1 MPGYTMQHTENQLY
15 IYMVKIKTN
24 NMMEIELELTSNS
37 KNVTEILEKVS
48 QLVRKSQ
55 ELGFEIKELEIES
68 EHDKKDKE
76 GIEKE

>member
-1 MPGYTMQHTENQLY
+1 
-15 IYMVKIKTN
+15 
-24 NMMEIELELTSNS
+24 MEIELELTSNS

-76 GIEKE
+76 GTEKEYLKFYIGLFFCWELSEMVDMLT

>member
-1 MPGYTMQHTENQLY
+1 MQHTENQLY
-15 IYMVKIKTN
+15 IYMVKIKQRT
-24 NMMEIELELTSNS
+24 MMEIELELTSNS

-76 GIEKE
+76 GTEKK

>member
-1 MPGYTMQHTENQLY
+1 MQHTENQLY
-15 IYMVKIKTN
+15 IYMVKIKQII
-24 NMMEIELELTSNS
+24 MMEIELELTSNS
-37 KNVTEILEKVS
+37 KNVTEVLEKVS

>member
-1 MPGYTMQHTENQLY
+1 MQHTENQLY
-15 IYMVKIKTN
+15 IYMVKIKQII
-24 NMMEIELELTSNS
+24 MMEIELELTSNS
-37 KNVTEILEKVS
+37 KNVIEILEKVS

-68 EHDKKDKE
+68 EHDMDKE

>member
-1 MPGYTMQHTENQLY
+1 MQHTENQLY
-15 IYMVKIKTN
+15 IYMVKIKQIT
-24 NMMEIELELTSNS
+24 MMEIELELTSNS

-76 GIEKE
+76 GTETE

>member
-1 MPGYTMQHTENQLY
+1 MQHTENQLY
-15 IYMVKIKTN
+15 IYMVKIKQII
-24 NMMEIELELTSNS
+24 MMEIELELTSNS
-37 KNVTEILEKVS
+37 KNVIEILEKVS

>member
-1 MPGYTMQHTENQLY
+1 
-15 IYMVKIKTN
+15 
-24 NMMEIELELTSNS
+24 MMEIELELTSNS

-76 GIEKE
+76 GKKRVAKFYIGLFFCWELSEMVDILT

>member
-1 MPGYTMQHTENQLY
+1 
-15 IYMVKIKTN
+15 MVKIKQII
-24 NMMEIELELTSNS
+24 MMEIELELTSNS
-37 KNVTEILEKVS
+37 KNVIEILEKVS

-68 EHDKKDKE
+68 EHDKDKE

>member
-1 MPGYTMQHTENQLY
+1 MQHTENQLY
-15 IYMVKIKTN
+15 IYMVKIKQIT
-24 NMMEIELELTSNS
+24 MMEIELELTSNS

-76 GIEKE
+76 GSS

>member
-1 MPGYTMQHTENQLY
+1 
-15 IYMVKIKTN
+15 
-24 NMMEIELELTSNS
+24 MMEIELELTSNS

>member
-1 MPGYTMQHTENQLY
+1 MQHTENQLY
-15 IYMVKIKTN
+15 IYMVKIKQII
-24 NMMEIELELTSNS
+24 MMEIELELTSNS
-37 KNVTEILEKVS
+37 KNVIEILEKVS

-76 GIEKE
+76 GSS